1 MVKTKLFK
9 IFCVA
14 LAAGTVCIIPVN
26 VMEASRTPVVKI
38 TSIAN
43 DINTGINQ
51 KMKKKVTGNNI
62 FSVKNKE
69 KGIIMD
75 TSLSADDQKKLF
87 KQYKEYEIENKDG
100 VLYYNKKPVRCFAD
114 IYGVVSYNE
123 NGGKTINSKS
133 IYSYFNENG
142 KVDVCIKRE
151 NIKSGEKW
159 SFGKIINW
167 SLSLKDMAFA
177 MPVKVINKLLAE
189 NIKKGNYDDLE
200 ILVVYADEE
209 GINSAVNQI
218 IAKGDYKIIEN
229 IAWNTAPST
238 LGRIAL
244 QLIEKNQ
251 YDVLTNIAA
260 FLEKK
265 DLEEVVETLCNKK
278 EYDVFSGMLWA
289 LDKSIVDKYA
299 KQFADNGEFNALYNI
314 AWNVSIT
321 TIGEIANKFVE
332 DKQYEALQN
341 IICFV
346 DKKDTDRIA
355 RKLYEQGDFT
365 EIGNIAWNVSRE
377 VLEEL
382 AKLMTDK
389 AEYNGLMCIVP
400 YLAKEDNILP
410 GFPGY

>member
-9 IFCVA
+9 IFCIA

-26 VMEASRTPVVKI
+26 VMEASRTPAVKS
-38 TSIAN
+38 TSTVQ
-43 DINTGINQ
+43 DINTGISQ
-51 KMKKKVTGNNI
+51 KMKKKVTGNNTL
-62 FSVKNKE
+62 SVKKKE
-69 KGIIMD
+69 NGIIVD
-75 TSLSADDQKKLF
+75 TSLSVNDQKKLF

-100 VLYYNKKPVRCFAD
+100 ILYYNKKPVRCFAD

-133 IYSYFNENG
+133 IYSYFNEKG

-167 SLSLKDMAFA
+167 SLELKDVAFA
-177 MPVKVINKLLAE
+177 MPGKVINKLLEE

-200 ILVVYADEE
+200 ILIVFADEE
-209 GINSAVNQI
+209 GINSAANQI
-218 IAKGDYKIIEN
+218 IAKGDYKMLEN
-229 IAWNTAPST
+229 IAWNIAPST

-244 QLIEKNQ
+244 QLIEKSQ
-251 YDVLTNIAA
+251 YDVLTNIAV

-265 DLEEVVETLCNKK
+265 DLEKVAETLCNKK
-278 EYDVFSGMLWA
+278 EYDVFSGISWA
-289 LDKSIVDKYA
+289 FDKSIVDKYA
-299 KQFADNGEFNALYNI
+299 KQFADKGEYDALYNI
-314 AWNVSIT
+314 AWNVSIS
-321 TIGEIANKFVE
+321 TIGEIADHFAEN
-332 DKQYEALQN
+332 KQYEALQN

-346 DKKDTDRIA
+346 DKKDTDKIA
-355 RKLYEQGDFT
+355 RKLYEQGDYA
-365 EIGNIAWNVSRE
+365 EIGNIAWNVSME

-400 YLAKEDNILP
+400 YLAK
-410 GFPGY
+410 